1 MSVVAAATTSAA
13 LARQST
19 LRLFAAQY
27 AAYLSG
33 ESVSLLT
40 ADTTIPL
47 PALAK
52 EVAEKSSKGEEVL
65 GAKDAAK
72 ESLDWLQRA
81 EAGDE
86 KVTDFQSLDAHL
98 TSRTYLTPAIKPTAA
113 DLAVLSFVHPHLS
126 DGSSS
131 AAIHHAYPALTR
143 WASQVSH
150 LAGGQ
155 ILPPFEP
162 HFDGLPKIQRVD
174 LAAEKAKAKAAE
186 KEAKKAAAAATA
198 SSSAAAPAG
207 PGAKDGGASAPA
219 SGAAAPP
226 GDGSGKKEKPP
237 KEKKE
242 KAPKPAK
249 AAPAPAGSPQ
259 PSQIDLRVGKIVSIE
274 KHPDA
279 DSLYLEKVDF
289 GEAEGP
295 RQVLSGLVK
304 FVPIEE
310 MQGRWVVGICNLK
323 PQAMRG
329 IKSYAML
336 LCASSK
342 SVEGEEK
349 GVEPVAPPEGSSPGD
364 RVWVEG
370 YEGRDPDEQLNPK
383 KKVFEAIQPDYTTLQ
398 DRSAAWVGVGPADS
412 EDKESRPRI
421 LRTAKGI
428 VKAPNFIEATLS

>member
-1 MSVVAAATTSAA
+1 M
-13 LARQST
+13 
-19 LRLFAAQY
+19 
-27 AAYLSG
+27 
-33 ESVSLLT
+33 SLLT
-40 ADTTIPL
+40 PDTTTPL

-52 EVAEKSSKGEEVL
+52 DVSEKSSKGEDVL
-65 GAKDAAK
+65 GPKDAAK
-72 ESLDWLQRA
+72 ETLDWLQAA
-81 EAGDE
+81 EVGDE
-86 KVTDFQSLDAHL
+86 KVTNFKVSAAVSAAASVQIVRLRRHDASVAPHASRFGYTDHTGCVPFILQSLDAHL
-98 TSRTYLTPAIKPTAA
+98 TNRTYLTPALAPTAA

-126 DGSSS
+126 EASGS
-131 AAIHHAYPALTR
+131 AAVHHAYPALTR

-150 LAGGQ
+150 LVGGQ
-155 ILPPFEP
+155 VLPPFEP
-162 HFDGLPKIQRVD
+162 QFDGLPMIQRVD

-186 KEAKKAAAAATA
+186 KEAKKAAAAGSATA
-198 SSSAAAPAG
+198 VTASG
-207 PGAKDGGASAPA
+207 VKDGGAAASSASAPA

-242 KAPKPAK
+242 KAAKPAK
-249 AAPAPAGSPQ
+249 ATPAPAGPPQ

-289 GEAEGP
+289 GEADGP

-310 MQGRWVVGICNLK
+310 MQDRWVVGICNLK

-349 GVEPVAPPEGSSPGD
+349 GVEPVAPPEGSAPGD

-370 YEGRDPDEQLNPK
+370 YEGREPDEQLNPK
-383 KKVFEAIQPDYTTLQ
+383 KKV
-398 DRSAAWVGVGPADS
+398 
-412 EDKESRPRI
+412 SRPRSSFSGVMWLVI
-421 LRTAKGI
+421 LVLATRTESARPPTARTG
-428 VKAPNFIEATLS
+428 L